1 MIVGTIPSIE
11 YKQDPGRGR
20 AKAIVPAH
28 EHEEETG
35 CRNLAV
41 DSARQ
46 ERKRG
51 DFHSPVG
58 ANLSSKATPWPFAP
72 PPMATPST
80 CPACPISAFR
90 QVRRSHR
97 LQPEVWSNLKF
108 QLAYHDPNRIP
119 HRNPGRSSPYR
130 QPGSCHSCC
139 RVCQKRAHP
148 GTGAIGIIAA
158 FLMIAFIDIKL
169 HSRYERPGTRCRFDH
184 NIGESLERDRNDQA

>member
-1 MIVGTIPSIE
+1 MP
-11 YKQDPGRGR
+11 KQSSLRM
-20 AKAIVPAH
+20 
-28 EHEEETG
+28 
-35 CRNLAV
+35 
-41 DSARQ
+41 SM
-46 ERKRG
+46 RKRLAAEIWRSIRHVRNASGG

-58 ANLSSKATPWPFAP
+58 ADVSSKATPWPFAP
-72 PPMATPST
+72 PPVATPST

-97 LQPEVWSNLKF
+97 LQPKVWSNLRF

-184 NIGESLERDRNDQA
+184 NIG